1 MDVLATM
8 LLVDEIMPFQLVSKG
23 AAETLLF
30 STVDVVVTMLPLGEI
45 MPFPMVSEEAA
56 EMTWVLVAALL
67 VVARSWTQLCPCS
80 VDSH

>member
-1 MDVLATM
+1 M
-8 LLVDEIMPFQLVSKG
+8 LLVDEIMPFPLVSKG

-56 EMTWVLVAALL
+56 EMT
-67 VVARSWTQLCPCS
+67 
-80 VDSH
+80 